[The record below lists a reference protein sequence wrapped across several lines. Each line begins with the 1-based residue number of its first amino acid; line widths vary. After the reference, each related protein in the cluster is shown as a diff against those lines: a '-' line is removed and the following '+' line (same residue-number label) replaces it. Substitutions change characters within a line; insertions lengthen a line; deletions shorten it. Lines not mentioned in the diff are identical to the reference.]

1 MSKKNLETQEATR
14 QKLIDS
20 FWILYK
26 KKDIDKI
33 KVQEIT
39 DLAGYHRNSF
49 YRYFPDVYAL
59 LEHIE
64 DKIINEL
71 IDNTD
76 ERIINSR
83 DGIVAKNFAKV
94 WEENSEY
101 IHVFA
106 NKERGNRFL
115 MKMTKE
121 LKEIHKEKFVFSEN
135 PDENDYILEQQL
147 AGSLSAMMLYFRGG
161 KGLTL
166 EEIVNLLMKSG
177 DQKSYPYRNRKHE

>member
-1 MSKKNLETQEATR
+1 MTKRNEQIQEQTR
-14 QKLIDS
+14 QKLIDA

-49 YRYFPDVYAL
+49 YRYFEDVYDIL
-59 LEHIE
+59 DKIE
-64 DKIINEL
+64 DKIIGEL

-76 ERIINSR
+76 ERIISSR
-83 DGIVAKNFAKV
+83 DGIVAKNFARV

-101 IHVFA
+101 IRVFA

-161 KGLTL
+161 KGLNL

-177 DQKSYPYRNRKHE
+177 DQKNYPYRNRKHE

>member
-1 MSKKNLETQEATR
+1 MSKKNLEIQEATR

-101 IHVFA
+101 IRVFA

-115 MKMTKE
+115 IKMTKN
-121 LKEIHKEKFVFSEN
+121 LKKFTRKN
-135 PDENDYILEQQL
+135 LY
-147 AGSLSAMMLYFRGG
+147 SA
-161 KGLTL
+161 K
-166 EEIVNLLMKSG
+166 IPMKTTIFLNNSSQG
-177 DQKSYPYRNRKHE
+177 HFPL